1 MHVMILS
8 IFSSLGRLLSGIGS
22 DILIKRLHA
31 SRIWCLVA
39 SAAIF
44 AGAQLLALLI
54 QNPNFLFLVSSLTG
68 LAYGALFGVFP
79 SIVADAFGVQGLSLN
94 WGFVIFAPVLS
105 GNVYNL
111 CYGRVLDSNGG
122 ATGECGKGLG
132 CYSSAYWVT
141 LASSLAGAVLALW
154 CIGYEARARTHK
166 AALRKGVLARGS

>member
-1 MHVMILS
+1 MILS
-8 IFSSLGRLLSGIGS
+8 IFSSLGRLLSGVGS
-22 DILIKRLHA
+22 DVLIKRLHA

-44 AGAQLLALLI
+44 AAAQFLALLI
-54 QNPNFLFLVSSLTG
+54 ENPSFLFLVSSLTG
-68 LAYGALFGVFP
+68 LGYGALFGVFP

-111 CYGRVLDSNGG
+111 CYGRILDLNGG
-122 ATGECGKGLG
+122 ESGECGKGLG

-141 LASSLAGAVLALW
+141 LASSIAGAVLSLW
-154 CIGYEARARTHK
+154 CIGYEARQKKLT
-166 AALRKGVLARGS
+166 AASRKGVLARGS